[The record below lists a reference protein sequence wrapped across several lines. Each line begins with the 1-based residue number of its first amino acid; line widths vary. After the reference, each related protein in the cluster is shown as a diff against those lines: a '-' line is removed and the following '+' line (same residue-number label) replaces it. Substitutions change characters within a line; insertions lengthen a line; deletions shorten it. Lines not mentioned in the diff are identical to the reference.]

1 MPYESDPV
9 ASKLNEW
16 VSGQQLYYDLD
27 SFGIMSP
34 TEKALIGT
42 WELMNEVY
50 NGGFMQYFHNSSRA
64 RAMPMVGVLR
74 SFGAPQAADIL
85 ASAIA
90 LAGPGTPLG
99 DEPNYLVAIK
109 AMPGDVHDQ
118 LRDLQRRLFD
128 CADDT
133 HLQLFRYLSQHR
145 DQIEAPDG
153 FWTEA
158 PTQ

>member
-1 MPYESDPV
+1 MPNESDPI
-9 ASKLNEW
+9 AFKLNQW
-16 VSGQQLYYDLD
+16 VSAQELYFDLG
-27 SFGIMSP
+27 SFDIMS
-34 TEKALIGT
+34 TMEKALIGT

-50 NGGFMQYFHNSSRA
+50 NGGFMQYFHNSSGEHA
-64 RAMPMVGVLR
+64 KPMVEVLR
-74 SFGAPQAADIL
+74 SFGAPRAADVL

-90 LAGPGTPLG
+90 LAGPGTALG
-99 DEPNYLVAIK
+99 DEPNYMVAIK
-109 AMPGDVHDQ
+109 VMPAELKEQ
-118 LRDLQRRLFD
+118 LRGLERRLFD

-158 PTQ
+158 TSQ